1 MFERRIKIVL
11 GLLTC
16 IILLLLLRAAQLQLA
31 SASYWRGRA
40 HAKMHRLHFTPAT
53 RGRILD
59 IKGREVAVDAA
70 CIDLCV
76 DYRAITEEPDAG
88 WVRKLAIDRL
98 HRRLGD
104 DYYKAPRTARDKRI
118 DQEIAAVK
126 QDIKQMW
133 DKIAAVSG
141 QTPGDIEAIR
151 QGIVQR
157 VVARRNYILHYRYL
171 AALKDYEES
180 EHLPWYKRLF
190 LGGNEKPNPDDFT
203 IDLAEESEP
212 HIIIPNYSD
221 TNNELAKHI
230 DDYPGL
236 VLRAGKHRVYPFG
249 PAGAHWVGRMN
260 AVNAGDLEDD
270 PHAGDDLRAYLPND
284 QIGRGGIE
292 GLCEETLRGT
302 RGSVEYGGGG
312 RILNR
317 TEAKNGGDVRLSLD
331 MNLEEAIMQAFIKR
345 REYPNYDAPPDIR
358 EKQHGA
364 AVIIDIKT
372 NQVRAMVSYPSFDPN
387 TLDNTYA
394 KLMLD
399 DLNQPMLNR
408 ATQAQYPPGSTA
420 KTIVAS
426 GGITDGVISA
436 NGTIKCDGYLHI
448 DGRTYTTIGRCW
460 TMKMFHMPGHVIP
473 ASDPHP
479 TGLLTA
485 SDALQ
490 RSCNVFYETLA
501 SRMGI
506 GELAKWYDKF
516 GIGRDTGIGIAEAD
530 GRIPDPKHPGPVYNT
545 WFSGIGQGDI
555 AATPLQMADVAAT
568 LARGGVWIRP
578 TLLADD
584 KNRSTATTR
593 PVSLPPE
600 RVDLHLSPDAVFAVH
615 DGMRRVVNTIAGTGR
630 RLHRNDMVVCGKTG
644 SAQVHKLKIPRR
656 DANGDILRVDGR
668 IQYQTIE
675 PGSDGTGAWYQS
687 VGSEKSLVHAWVIG
701 FAPAENPTI
710 AFCVMVEFGGSG
722 GLTAADIAQDA
733 LSACE
738 RNGYLKATRTE
749 VAWTK

>member
-16 IILLLLLRAAQLQLA
+16 MVLLLLLRAAQLQIA
-31 SASYWRGRA
+31 SADYWRGRA
-40 HAKMHRLHFTPAT
+40 HAKMHQLHFTPAT

-76 DYRAITEEPDAG
+76 DYRAITPRPDEK
-88 WVRKLAIDRL
+88 WVRSMALSRL

-104 DYYKAPRTARDKRI
+104 QYYKTPRSKRAELI
-118 DQEIAAVK
+118 DQEIGTVK
-126 QDIKQMW
+126 DLIERMW
-133 DKIAAVSG
+133 AKIAQVSG
-141 QTPGDIEAIR
+141 KTPAEIQDIR
-151 QGIVQR
+151 QGIVDK
-157 VVARRNYILHYRYL
+157 VEARRTYILHYRYL
-171 AALKDYEES
+171 AALKDFQKS

-203 IDLAEESEP
+203 IDLAEESQP
-212 HIIIPNYSD
+212 QVIVPNYSD
-221 TNNELAKHI
+221 ANNELAKHI

-236 VLRAGKHRVYPFG
+236 VLRAGKHRIYPFG

-260 AVNAGDLEDD
+260 AVNAEDLKDD
-270 PHAGDDLRAYLPND
+270 PHADDDLRQYLPND
-284 QIGRGGIE
+284 QIGRSGIE
-292 GLCEETLRGT
+292 ALCEEALRGT

-312 RILNR
+312 RILSR
-317 TEAKNGGDVRLSLD
+317 SEAKNGGDVRLSLD
-331 MNLEEAIMQAFIKR
+331 MNLEDAILQAFIKR

-358 EKQHGA
+358 AKQHGA
-364 AVIIDIKT
+364 AVLIDIKT

-420 KTIVAS
+420 KTMVAS
-426 GGITDGVISA
+426 GGITDGIIAA
-436 NGTIKCDGYLHI
+436 NGTILCDGYLHI
-448 DGRTYTTIGRCW
+448 NGRTYTTIGRCW
-460 TMKMFHMPGHVIP
+460 TMRMFHMPGHVIP

-479 TGLLTA
+479 DGHLTA

-501 SRMGI
+501 SRMGLP
-506 GELAKWYDKF
+506 ELTKWFDKF
-516 GIGRDTGIGIAEAD
+516 GLGRDTGIGIAEAD
-530 GRIPDPKHPGPVYNT
+530 GQIPDPKKPGPVYNT
-545 WFSGIGQGDI
+545 WFDGIGQGDVV
-555 AATPLQMADVAAT
+555 ATPIQMANVAAT
-568 LARGGVWIRP
+568 LARGGIWMRP
-578 TLLADD
+578 KMLVDAKDV
-584 KNRSTATTR
+584 SPATTR
-593 PVSLPPE
+593 PIKRPPGV
-600 RVDLHLSPDAVFAVH
+600 VDLHLAPDAVFAVH

-656 DANGDILRVDGR
+656 DADGQFVRVNGR
-668 IQYQTIE
+668 IQYETIE
-675 PGSDGTGAWYQS
+675 LGTPGTETWYQS

-733 LSACE
+733 LDACVA
-738 RNGYLKATRTE
+738 NGYLTPTRKE